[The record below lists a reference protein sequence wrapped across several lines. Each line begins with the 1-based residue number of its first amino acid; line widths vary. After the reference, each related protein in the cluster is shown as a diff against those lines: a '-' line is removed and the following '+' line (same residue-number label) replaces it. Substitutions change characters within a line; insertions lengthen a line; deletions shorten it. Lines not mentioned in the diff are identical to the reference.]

1 MIKSKQIEFDLI
13 LRNIQ
18 CSDRVKRQSALQQLY
33 EIVQVETNDELKVI
47 LDQIYLH
54 LLKCYSDRYESIRSL
69 AIAIVSQV
77 LMNIENYEHF
87 FEEIIV
93 PAIRKRI
100 GLSEMLEPSEEI
112 QLQLLKQIH
121 EIVVKFRS
129 NGKENSMCRLY
140 NDVIDIVL
148 RNLSNC
154 FADAQRQCC
163 GIIKELANATEQF
176 HMKAEYLVEP
186 LILMLKHRQSNSRI
200 LAIETLGKQ

>member
-1 MIKSKQIEFDLI
+1 MIKSKQIEFDLM
-13 LRNIQ
+13 LRDIQ
-18 CSDRVKRQSALQQLY
+18 CSDRLKRQFALQQLY

-77 LMNIENYEHF
+77 LANIENYEHF

-129 NGKENSMCRLY
+129 NRSENSMCRLY

-163 GIIKELANATEQF
+163 GIVKELANATEQF